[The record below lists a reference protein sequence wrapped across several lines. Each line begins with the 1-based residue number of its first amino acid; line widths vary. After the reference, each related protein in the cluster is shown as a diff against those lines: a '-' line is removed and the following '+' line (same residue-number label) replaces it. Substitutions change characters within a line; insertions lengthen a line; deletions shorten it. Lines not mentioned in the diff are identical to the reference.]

1 MSQELR
7 VTWLTVA
14 GVFLI
19 TLATLMDEILITRI
33 FSVTMWYHFA
43 FVAISLAMFG
53 MTVGGLR
60 VYQHPNIY
68 GGAGAK
74 RQMASCALWFGVS
87 AVASVL
93 AQLFVP
99 FASHPMFAMFW
110 IILSYVL
117 FSIPFYFS
125 GVCVCV
131 ALTKFPGFV
140 SRLYATDLVGAASG
154 CVLLIYVL
162 KITDAPTAVV
172 VVGLLGSLAA
182 ALFAADGGLAHLRR
196 TATLLSATFA
206 IIVIVNTAL
215 AQKQGSLLR
224 VTWAKYSAEARP
236 LYEKWNSFSRIAVD
250 ADPNVATSV
259 ITEGIS
265 PTYPKDRGIRQL
277 RLKIDADAETTMTA
291 FSGDFDGLD
300 YLRYDVKNIVH
311 YVRPNSSVL
320 IIGAGGGRDV
330 LSALLFEQRAVRAVE
345 INQNILHT
353 VNEIFGNFTGH
364 LDRNPK
370 VTFVNDEARSYI
382 SRTDE
387 RFDIIEASFIDTWA
401 ATAGGALTL
410 TENSLYTIDAWKLF
424 LDRLTSNG
432 VLSFS
437 RWYFP
442 ELPAEAYRLTSLA
455 AAALRAEGTTDPR
468 AHILLVRN
476 LRQDTNGR
484 SIGAATILVSKE
496 PFSPAELDRVEAVSK
511 QMQFDMILSP
521 RVALDPIFAELS
533 TRLDVSG
540 VARPLHV
547 NLSPPTD
554 DSPFFFNLTPFRE
567 SFHLITFDDNGR
579 VAPHLQSGRVVGF
592 LLLLVTF
599 LTFYCILLPLL
610 RTTRKETLRSAAP
623 HLLFFAVV
631 GLGFMLIEISQMQ
644 RLIVFLGHPT
654 YALSVVLFALLLSS
668 GLGSYTTRRIVEP
681 GNDAKVRLVILLMVL
696 LAFGLM
702 TPRAISAFSSSTTG
716 FRIFV
721 ATGILFPLGLFMGM
735 AFPLGLKLAASRL
748 DGLTP
753 LFWGMN
759 GATSVCGSVLA
770 VSIAMNAGISSSF
783 WTGFWCY
790 AVAFGSYLWAAQE
803 PAAVPQTND
812 TTTVTTGPA
821 TS

>member
-1 MSQELR
+1 MR
-7 VTWLTVA
+7 ATWLTAA

-53 MTVGGLR
+53 MTLGGLR

-68 GGAGAK
+68 SGAGAK
-74 RQMASCALWFGVS
+74 RQMARCALWFGVS

-99 FASHPMFAMFW
+99 FASHPIFATPW

-131 ALTKFPGFV
+131 ALTKFPRFV

-154 CVLLIYVL
+154 CILLICVL
-162 KITDAPTAVV
+162 QITDAPTAVV
-172 VVGLLGSLAA
+172 IVALLGSLAA
-182 ALFAADGGLAHLRR
+182 ALFAADGGLPHLRR
-196 TATLLSATFA
+196 TATLVSATFA
-206 IIVIVNTAL
+206 IIVIVNTIL
-215 AQKQGSLLR
+215 AQKQDSLLR
-224 VTWAKYSAEARP
+224 VTWAKYRAEARP
-236 LYEKWNSFSRIAVD
+236 LYEKWNSFSRIAVEG
-250 ADPNVATSV
+250 DPNIATSL

-265 PTYPKDRGIRQL
+265 PTYPEDRKIRQL
-277 RLKIDADAETTMTA
+277 RLRIDANAETTMTA
-291 FSGDFDGLD
+291 FSGSFDDLD

-311 YVRPNSSVL
+311 YVRPNSNVL

-345 INQNILHT
+345 INQNILRT

-370 VTFVNDEARSYI
+370 VTFVNDEARSYM

-410 TENSLYTIDAWKLF
+410 TENSLYTVEAWKLF

-432 VLSFS
+432 KLSFS
-437 RWYFP
+437 RWYSP

-455 AAALRAEGTTDPR
+455 AAALRANGATDPR

-476 LRQDTNGR
+476 LRQVTDGK
-484 SIGAATILVSKE
+484 SIGAATILMSKE
-496 PFSPAELDRVEAVSK
+496 PFSPTELDRVEAVSH
-511 QMQFDMILSP
+511 QMKFDVILSP
-521 RVALDPIFAELS
+521 RVALDPVFAELS
-533 TRLDVSG
+533 TSLDVSG
-540 VARPLHV
+540 IARPLHV

-567 SFHLITFDDNGR
+567 SFPLITLRDNGR
-579 VAPHLQSGRVVGF
+579 VAPQLQSGRVVGL

-610 RTTRKETLRSAAP
+610 RTTRKETLRSAVP
-623 HLLFFAVV
+623 HLLFFAAI

-668 GLGSYTTRRIVEP
+668 GLGSYTTRSIAER
-681 GNDAKVRLVILLMVL
+681 GNDAKVRLSILLLVL
-696 LAFGLM
+696 LAFGVM
-702 TPRAISAFSSSTTG
+702 TPRAITVFGSSTMA
-716 FRIFV
+716 FRILV

-735 AFPLGLKLAASRL
+735 AFPLGLKLSTSRL
-748 DGLTP
+748 DDLTP

-770 VSIAMNAGISSSF
+770 VSIAMNEGISNSF

-790 AVAFGSYLWAAQE
+790 VVAFGSYLWAAQGLTS
-803 PAAVPQTND
+803 VPPTNNQ
-812 TTTVTTGPA
+812 
-821 TS
+821 SCSS